1 MTVKDYNL
9 FNTGNFYY
17 QWGYNII
24 GIYPTPTESKTMRI
38 HYVGDV
44 PDMEKGNDVP
54 HASIP
59 EEYHEALVAYAVL
72 QLIKRMNPEAYSLH
86 KQEWE
91 ELKEEL
97 AMGSK
102 IIREEIVQ
110 ASHRD
115 F

>member
-9 FNTGNFYY
+9 FNTGKFYY
-17 QWGYNII
+17 QWGHNVI
-24 GIYPTPTESKTMRI
+24 GIYPTPNESKDMRI

-44 PDMEKGNDVP
+44 DDMVKGNDSP
-54 HASIP
+54 HESIP

-72 QLIKRMNPEAYSLH
+72 QLVKRLSPAAYSLY

-110 ASHRD
+110 TSHKD